1 MSNKNYRTLD
11 GLYKAIL
18 KLKKTYA
25 YDYAVQKNDTDIDIF
40 NAEDFQGAISGMLIE
55 DIMPVLKRSS
65 WMIQH
70 SSFPDRIEL
79 VVWIDDCNK

>member
-18 KLKKTYA
+18 KQKKNYA
-25 YDYAVQKNDTDIDIF
+25 YDYAVQKNDSDIDIF

-55 DIMPVLKRSS
+55 DLMPVLKRAT
-65 WMIQH
+65 WMIH
-70 SSFPDRIEL
+70 HDSFLDRIEL
-79 VVWIDDCNK
+79 VVWIDDYNK